1 MIRKKKTEKK
11 FLHIIYGRSKKKIE
25 IYFST
30 LYFYFLFFVFS
41 SHFYNIYNYYCNI
54 FFTKLLSISILK
66 KGNHA
71 SVFFLHT
78 AIVSDLRR
86 CKKID
91 WETDTNTWR
100 ETPGKM
106 AIKGQVT
113 LNFEAF

>member
-11 FLHIIYGRSKKKIE
+11 ILHIIYGRSKKKIE

-41 SHFYNIYNYYCNI
+41 SHFYNII
-54 FFTKLLSISILK
+54 IIVISFFYEIIVHQYILK

-91 WETDTNTWR
+91 WETDTNTWN
-100 ETPGKM
+100 PW
-106 AIKGQVT
+106 KGGY
-113 LNFEAF
+113 